1 MTNMIQTMKRILYSL
16 CLLWLLA
23 TTASAY
29 DFMKDGI
36 YYNILSDS
44 ELTCEVTY
52 RDNYYYSG
60 SIVIPASV
68 EYDGNTY
75 SVTSIGYEAFFY
87 CDALTSIDIPNSV
100 TSIGMGA
107 FRWCGGFTSIS
118 IPNSVTSIGH
128 SAFEDCDLT
137 DLRIEDGNTSLTF
150 GGGVFDDTPLS
161 TVYIGRNWDCYSDPV
176 PVPDPPFSG
185 ERNISFTLSDF
196 VTRIG
201 DYAFSG
207 CRGLTSINIP
217 SSVTSI
223 GNSAFYNCS
232 ALTSI
237 NIPNSVTSIGSSAFY
252 NCDALTSINI
262 PSSVTSIGNSAFY
275 NCSALTSINIPNS
288 VTSIGSSA
296 FYNCDA
302 LTSINIPNSVTSIG
316 DGAFYDCDGLT
327 TIDIPNSVT
336 SIGSDAFYGCDGLTS
351 VNIPNSVT
359 SIGDGAFYD
368 CYKLTSIN
376 IPNSVTSIGDEA
388 FYGCYRLTAINI
400 PNSVTSIG
408 SGAFYNCSALTSI
421 NIPNSV
427 TSIGD
432 EAFYDCTGLYS
443 VTIGTGVLSIGTD
456 AFSYDYYGP
465 TYAIDIE
472 KVIWL
477 PNTPPSGYKNIEGT
491 YNYVSNDAY
500 SGLQN
505 VTVYPYLSSLFEVGG
520 IKYVPISPS
529 ERTCAAIDCAYDGT
543 KEIRIGKTVNY
554 QGIELSLLDIRPA
567 LCYGND
573 SIETLH
579 IEGYAGSIVEE
590 TFYDCTNLKTA
601 TLKDVTD
608 IGSSAFYNCRNLE
621 TATLTD
627 VTGIG
632 EEAFYN
638 CKKLSGIALPNTV
651 TSLGA
656 SCFEG
661 CAALGYAEIG
671 SGIRE
676 LPDACFSGCADL
688 TDMVIPATVER
699 IADGVFRG
707 CTSLA
712 YVTLCDRDST
722 LALGSNGSEPLFAD
736 CPLNTVYIGGDI
748 TYPTSSS
755 KGYSPFYRNT
765 SLETVQITD
774 KETEISVNEFYGCTN
789 LKNVTLGNGIE
800 QIGNYAFSGCASLD
814 NFTFGT
820 NMKSIGEEAFSDC
833 TAMTSLTS
841 HTMVPPVCGTQ
852 ALDDIN
858 KWNCKL
864 FVPDEAIPNY
874 QQADQWKEFFF
885 LESVGMDEHWADTA
899 ADELSRI
906 LEGPVQVYSLSGAL
920 LKQMENAASVSEA
933 LSGLERG
940 IYILQGN
947 GLSRKVTL

>member
-1 MTNMIQTMKRILYSL
+1 MTNMIQTMKRIFYSL

-44 ELTCEVTY
+44 ELTCEVTSG
-52 RDNYYYSG
+52 DNNYHSG
-60 SIVIPASV
+60 SIVIPTSV
-68 EYDGNTY
+68 EYNGNIY
-75 SVTSIGYEAFFY
+75 SVTKIGSI
-87 CDALTSIDIPNSV
+87 
-100 TSIGMGA
+100 
-107 FRWCGGFTSIS
+107 
-118 IPNSVTSIGH
+118 
-128 SAFEDCDLT
+128 
-137 DLRIEDGNTSLTF
+137 
-150 GGGVFDDTPLS
+150 
-161 TVYIGRNWDCYSDPV
+161 
-176 PVPDPPFSG
+176 
-185 ERNISFTLSDF
+185 
-196 VTRIG
+196 
-201 DYAFSG
+201 
-207 CRGLTSINIP
+207 
-217 SSVTSI
+217 
-223 GNSAFYNCS
+223 AFYNWY

-237 NIPNSVTSIGSSAFY
+237 NIPNSVTSIGYQAFY
-252 NCDALTSINI
+252 SCD
-262 PSSVTSIGNSAFY
+262 G
-275 NCSALTSINIPNS
+275 LTSINIPNS
-288 VTSIGSSA
+288 VTNIGEQAFYSCEALTSLRIEDGSTTLTFASDA
-296 FYNCDA
+296 FYNTHLSTVHIGRNWDCSSSNFSDYPFYGNSSISSVTLSDFVTRIGNHAFYGCTALTSINIPYSVTEIGSYAFSNCTA

-316 DGAFYDCDGLT
+316 DEVFYDCDALT
-327 TIDIPNSVT
+327 DLHIEDGNTSLTFGSDVFYSTPLSTVYIGRNWDCSGSYLSDYPFYGNSSISSVTLSDFVT
-336 SIGSDAFYGCDGLTS
+336 SIGYNAFS
-351 VNIPNSVT
+351 N
-359 SIGDGAFYD
+359 
-368 CYKLTSIN
+368 CY
-376 IPNSVTSIGDEA
+376 
-388 FYGCYRLTAINI
+388 
-400 PNSVTSIG
+400 
-408 SGAFYNCSALTSI
+408 ALTSI

-432 EAFYDCTGLYS
+432 EAFYDCTGLHS
-443 VTIGTGVLSIGTD
+443 VTIGTGVLSIGTN
-456 AFSYDYYGP
+456 AFSYSYSNYN
-465 TYAIDIE
+465 IR

-491 YNYVSNDAY
+491 YNYVSNDSY

-505 VTVYPYLSSLFEVGG
+505 ITVYPYLSSLFIADG

-543 KEIRIGKTVNY
+543 KEIRLGKTVNY
-554 QGIELSLLDIRPA
+554 QGIELNLLDIRPA

-590 TFYDCTNLKTA
+590 AFYNCRNLETA

-638 CKKLSGIALPNTV
+638 CRKLSGIALPNTV

-656 SCFEG
+656 SCFAG

-671 SGIRE
+671 TGIRE
-676 LPDACFSGCADL
+676 LPDGCFSGCTAL

-699 IADGVFRG
+699 IADNVFRG

-712 YVTLCDRDST
+712 YVTLCDRET
-722 LALGSNGSEPLFAD
+722 ELALGSNGSEPLFAD

-789 LKNVTLGNGIE
+789 LRNVTLGNGIE

-885 LESVGMDEHWADTA
+885 LESVGMDEHRADTT

-906 LEGPVQVYSLSGAL
+906 LEGPVQVYSLSGTL

-947 GLSRKVTL
+947 GLSCKVRL